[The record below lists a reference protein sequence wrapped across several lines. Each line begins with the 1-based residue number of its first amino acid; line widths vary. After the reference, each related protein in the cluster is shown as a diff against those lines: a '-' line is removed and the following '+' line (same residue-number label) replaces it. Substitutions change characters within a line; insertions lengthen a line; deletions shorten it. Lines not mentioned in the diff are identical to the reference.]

1 MPFFGTNPIY
11 FPARRL
17 LPHARRDLPKHLKN
31 AATAS
36 AALKGRPPNRIARIG
51 GPGSYSETA
60 TNKMFGASA
69 RVLLCGSIYK
79 CLEAVLMRKARRA
92 VVPVYNAARG
102 PISDTG
108 SLITVEA
115 MAAKM
120 GLVKTR
126 ELRLPVRHII
136 ASRGSLD
143 QVRLAFSKL
152 QAIEQC
158 REFCNRHNIT
168 PVHTTIEGKELADT
182 SEAAKYVAGLRV
194 RFAAAICDPKAA
206 KHYGLPIL
214 DTETVADVEDNYTV
228 FFVYELAAGRQ

>member
-1 MPFFGTNPIY
+1 
-11 FPARRL
+11 
-17 LPHARRDLPKHLKN
+17 
-31 AATAS
+31 
-36 AALKGRPPNRIARIG
+36 
-51 GPGSYSETA
+51 
-60 TNKMFGASA
+60 MFGASA
-69 RVLLCGSIYK
+69 KVLVCASIYK
-79 CLEAVLMRKARRA
+79 CLEAVLGRTARRA

-108 SLITVEA
+108 SMITVEA

-126 ELRLPVRHII
+126 EFRLPVCHII

-158 REFCNRHNIT
+158 LEFCKRHNIT
-168 PVHTTIEGKELADT
+168 PVHTTLEGKEIADT
-182 SEAAKYVAGLRV
+182 SEAARYVARLDV
-194 RFAAAICDPKAA
+194 RFAGAICDPKAA
-206 KHYGLPIL
+206 RHYGLPVL

-228 FFVYELAAGRQ
+228 FFVYERSARRPARPRRGKKRP